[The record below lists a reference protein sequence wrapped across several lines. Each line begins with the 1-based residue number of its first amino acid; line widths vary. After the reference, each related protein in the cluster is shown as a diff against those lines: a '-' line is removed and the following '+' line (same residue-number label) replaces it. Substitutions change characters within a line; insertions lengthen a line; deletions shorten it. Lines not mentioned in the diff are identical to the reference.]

1 MNSDAIVRDLE
12 RTLLRYRAGLLSEE
26 RATKEIAILQALLRA
41 VDQAE
46 LERKLDAL
54 QAALGSRGHRP

>member
-1 MNSDAIVRDLE
+1 MNSAAISRELE
-12 RTLLRYRAGLLSEE
+12 RVFLRYRAGLLSEE
-26 RATKEIAILQALLRA
+26 RATKEIVILQAMLKA

-54 QAALGSRGHRP
+54 QAVLEARRG